1 MTKTDKIKEKV
12 QKLLAQANDRE
23 GTPEGDMFMS
33 RAFELI
39 AQYGL
44 EGVELDP
51 QESADAVHKSV
62 NLSGSYTDRQAVLL
76 HSIATALHC
85 KSLSNRKYNS
95 TAVASVELFGAKRHI
110 ERVEM
115 LFSLLNP
122 QMVAGAS
129 KLKGGDGF
137 FETSTVVKR
146 RSYMHGFASS
156 VHWRLKDAENT
167 VADNGD
173 GEYGV
178 MLLDDAAKAKNAM
191 NDFLVENGFEVSMAR
206 SHSKLDSSS
215 YMSGSSDGMNTD
227 IGQKRFSSQLAIG

>member
-12 QKLLAQANDRE
+12 KKLLAQASDRE

-51 QESADAVHKSV
+51 QESAGVVHKSIKF
-62 NLSGSYTDRQAVLL
+62 SGSYTDKQAVLL
-76 HSIATALHC
+76 SGIAGALHC
-85 KSLSNRKYNS
+85 KGVSHKKYNS
-95 TAVASVELFGAKRHI
+95 TSVTSVELFGAKRHVD
-110 ERVEM
+110 RVEM

-129 KLKGGDGF
+129 KLRGGNGF

-156 VHWRLKDAENT
+156 VHQRLKDAEST
-167 VADNGD
+167 VAGNSD

-178 MLLDDAAKAKNAM
+178 MLLDDAAKAENAM
-191 NDFLVENGFEVSMAR
+191 RDFLAENGYEVSTAR
-206 SHSKLDSSS
+206 SHSKLDNNS

-227 IGQKRFSSQLAIG
+227 IGQKRFSPQLAIG